1 MAIQGVNH
9 LALVTKDMNETV
21 KFYTDVLGLD
31 LVATIVAP
39 KIVNTEYNWGNADN
53 ARHYFFDMGGG
64 NLLAFFE
71 FPHVPE
77 NYARQGQMHHLSF
90 TLDSLESLEAMQAR
104 LREHDVSVS
113 HVVDHDFVKSIYFK
127 DNNGIQL
134 EFSAY
139 VRAIAEKDFYGDPDL
154 VPAARDLAEKRQAA
168 VPVR

>member
-1 MAIQGVNH
+1 MKLQGVNH
-9 LALVTKDMNETV
+9 LALVTPNMEETV
-21 KFYTDVLGLD
+21 RFYTEVLGMD

-39 KIVNTEYNWGNADN
+39 KIMNTEYNWGNAEN

-90 TLDSLESLEAMQAR
+90 TLDSVESLHEMQAR
-104 LREHDVSVS
+104 LQEHGVRVSQE
-113 HVVDHDFVKSIYFK
+113 VDHSFVKSIYFQ
-127 DNNGIQL
+127 DPHGIQL
-134 EFSAY
+134 EFSAW
-139 VRAIAEKDFYGDPDL
+139 VRVLNEQDLYRDPEL
-154 VPAARDLAEKRQAA
+154 VPAAREFIEKRRAT

>member
-1 MAIQGVNH
+1 MQIQGVNH

-21 KFYTDVLGLD
+21 RFYTEVLGME

-39 KIVNTEYNWGNADN
+39 KIVNTEYNWGNAEN

-64 NLLAFFE
+64 GQLLAFFE

-90 TLDSLESLEAMQAR
+90 TLDSLDSLHEMQDR
-104 LREHDVSVS
+104 LRANGVTVTDE
-113 HVVDHDFVKSIYFK
+113 VDHSFVKSIYFK

-134 EFSAY
+134 EFSAW
-139 VRAIAEKDFYGDPDL
+139 VRALKEEDLYGDPDL
-154 VPAARDLAEKRQAA
+154 VPAARELAEQKAA
-168 VPVR
+168 ITVR